1 MIRTTITLEEDI
13 FKEAKK
19 YAIDKRS
26 AFGTLVS
33 QALKN
38 YLQGVKKSSGQKFEL
53 KIYRMGRIKGSLG
66 RSEIYADI

>member
-1 MIRTTITLEEDI
+1 MIRTTITLDEDT

-26 AFGTLVS
+26 AFGTLVN

-38 YLQGVKKSSGQKFEL
+38 YLQGRRKLTTHKFEL
-53 KIYRMGRIKGSLG
+53 KIYRMGRVRGNLR
-66 RSEIYADI
+66 RSEIYAEI